1 MRIFKSKLQPMRIKR
16 VGKYSKQSFAEW
28 KEYINHNEQMT
39 KIRKYLKPY
48 ADNIVNRLNNID
60 NRWLGE
66 HGLYREIEVL
76 RTKATKLKDDIG
88 RFLKIKQFMK

>member
-1 MRIFKSKLQPMRIKR
+1 MKLKAMRIKKI
-16 VGKYSKQSFAEW
+16 GKRSKKSFSEW
-28 KEYINHNEQMT
+28 REYINHNYQIT
-39 KIRKYLKPY
+39 QIRKHLKPQ
-48 ADNIVNRLNNID
+48 ADNVVKTLKDID
-60 NRWLGE
+60 NKWLGE

>member
-1 MRIFKSKLQPMRIKR
+1 MRIKR

-60 NRWLGE
+60 NKWLGE

>member
-1 MRIFKSKLQPMRIKR
+1 MRAMRIKQ
-16 VGKYSKQSFAEW
+16 VGKHTTKSFTEW

-60 NRWLGE
+60 NKWLGE

>member
-1 MRIFKSKLQPMRIKR
+1 MKQLRIRK
-16 VGKYSKQSFAEW
+16 VGKRSKRSFVEW
-28 KEYINHNEQMT
+28 REYINHNYQIT
-39 KIRKYLKPY
+39 KLRKYLKPH
-48 ADNIVNRLNNID
+48 ADNVVKTLKDID
-60 NRWLGE
+60 NKWLGE

>member
-1 MRIFKSKLQPMRIKR
+1 MKAMRIKR

-39 KIRKYLKPY
+39 KIRKYIKPH
-48 ADNIVNRLNNID
+48 ADNVVKTLNDID

-66 HGLYREIEVL
+66 HGLYREIEIL